1 MPQSSTLSMGMNV
14 QKDSRSSWMPGIFGS
29 HVVREGPSFFQAMA
43 QEGLQGGKGGKHEVA
58 QPQPIHAPSPDYSQ
72 TRKRSS

>member
-14 QKDSRSSWMPGIFGS
+14 KKDARASWMPGVFGS
-29 HVVREGPSFFQAMA
+29 NLVREGPSFFQAMA

-58 QPQPIHAPSPDYSQ
+58 QP
-72 TRKRSS
+72 